1 MKNYKISIVTPS
13 YNQGKFLEDTI
24 LSVLNQDYKNIEYI
38 IIDGGSTDNSVDI
51 IKKYSDQISYWVS
64 ESDGGQ
70 SDAINKGFKM
80 ATGDYIGWLN
90 SDDFYTEG
98 AILKLVENINSQAVL
113 YYAIQGHC
121 HEDGSHSRIENIDEN
136 ITFDS
141 ILNGK
146 SVTSQPG
153 SFYEKEAVEKIGF
166 LDESLK
172 FVMDRDLWLKLLQY
186 GKPKFIP
193 YVMAYLRAHN
203 DSKSC
208 NKKISDI
215 RESQQV
221 FRKYGGNIF
230 SLHYLRGKY
239 AIYTNFFRKKYK

>member
-1 MKNYKISIVTPS
+1 MKISIITVS
-13 YNQGKFLEDTI
+13 FNSAQTI
-24 LSVLNQDYKNIEYI
+24 CDSIDSVLSQNYGNIEYI
-38 IIDGGSTDNSVDI
+38 IIDGESTDGTIDLINGYGDRVSKFI
-51 IKKYSDQISYWVS
+51 S
-64 ESDGGQ
+64 ESDTGIY
-70 SDAINKGFKM
+70 DAMNKGISL
-80 ATGDYIGWLN
+80 ATGDVIGILN

-153 SFYEKEAVEKIGF
+153 SFYEKEALEKIGF

-172 FVMDRDLWLKLLQY
+172 FVMDTDLWLKLLQY